1 VINIDVNKSLGF
13 QLSKIA
19 QEMDWRFSELL
30 KEYQINSRDYGILLA
45 ISNKEDLTQINVGD
59 LLKIDRTTIGQ
70 LIDCLEMKELIF
82 RKRNPQDR
90 RQNIVLL
97 TDSGRELVETMWLK
111 MLEVE
116 KEVLNDLSGIQE
128 KVILDIAQFIKMYS
142 SVIGNWSG
150 LLIAFIAFMCIFGTT
165 ITVVDGYSRANAE
178 SLRLILR
185 KKEVTTAH
193 FNIWMIVT
201 VIFAMIIVFFFA
213 GNGFC
218 QLQELYI

>member
-1 VINIDVNKSLGF
+1 
-13 QLSKIA
+13 
-19 QEMDWRFSELL
+19 M
-30 KEYQINSRDYGILLA
+30 A

-128 KVILDIAQFIKMYS
+128 KVILDIAQFIKEK
-142 SVIGNWSG
+142 N
-150 LLIAFIAFMCIFGTT
+150 
-165 ITVVDGYSRANAE
+165 
-178 SLRLILR
+178 
-185 KKEVTTAH
+185 
-193 FNIWMIVT
+193 
-201 VIFAMIIVFFFA
+201 
-213 GNGFC
+213 NG
-218 QLQELYI
+218 

>member
-1 VINIDVNKSLGF
+1 MINIDVNKSLGF

-97 TDSGRELVETMWLK
+97 TDSGR
-111 MLEVE
+111 
-116 KEVLNDLSGIQE
+116 
-128 KVILDIAQFIKMYS
+128 
-142 SVIGNWSG
+142 
-150 LLIAFIAFMCIFGTT
+150 
-165 ITVVDGYSRANAE
+165 
-178 SLRLILR
+178 
-185 KKEVTTAH
+185 
-193 FNIWMIVT
+193 
-201 VIFAMIIVFFFA
+201 
-213 GNGFC
+213 
-218 QLQELYI
+218 

>member
-1 VINIDVNKSLGF
+1 MINIDVNKSLGF

-90 RQNIVLL
+90 RQNI
-97 TDSGRELVETMWLK
+97 MWLK

-128 KVILDIAQFIKMYS
+128 KVILDIAQFIKEK
-142 SVIGNWSG
+142 N
-150 LLIAFIAFMCIFGTT
+150 
-165 ITVVDGYSRANAE
+165 
-178 SLRLILR
+178 
-185 KKEVTTAH
+185 
-193 FNIWMIVT
+193 
-201 VIFAMIIVFFFA
+201 
-213 GNGFC
+213 NG
-218 QLQELYI
+218 

>member
-1 VINIDVNKSLGF
+1 MINIDVNKSLGF

-30 KEYQINSRDYGILLA
+30 KEYQINSRDDGILLA

-128 KVILDIAQFIKMYS
+128 KVILDIAQFIKEK
-142 SVIGNWSG
+142 N
-150 LLIAFIAFMCIFGTT
+150 
-165 ITVVDGYSRANAE
+165 
-178 SLRLILR
+178 
-185 KKEVTTAH
+185 
-193 FNIWMIVT
+193 
-201 VIFAMIIVFFFA
+201 
-213 GNGFC
+213 NG
-218 QLQELYI
+218 

>member
-1 VINIDVNKSLGF
+1 MINIDVNKSLGF

-30 KEYQINSRDYGILLA
+30 KEYQIYSRDYGILLA

-128 KVILDIAQFIKMYS
+128 KVILDIAQFIKEK
-142 SVIGNWSG
+142 N
-150 LLIAFIAFMCIFGTT
+150 
-165 ITVVDGYSRANAE
+165 
-178 SLRLILR
+178 
-185 KKEVTTAH
+185 
-193 FNIWMIVT
+193 
-201 VIFAMIIVFFFA
+201 
-213 GNGFC
+213 NG
-218 QLQELYI
+218 

>member
-1 VINIDVNKSLGF
+1 MINIDVNKSLGF

-45 ISNKEDLTQINVGD
+45 ISNKEDLTHINVGD

-128 KVILDIAQFIKMYS
+128 KVILDIAQFIKEK
-142 SVIGNWSG
+142 N
-150 LLIAFIAFMCIFGTT
+150 
-165 ITVVDGYSRANAE
+165 
-178 SLRLILR
+178 
-185 KKEVTTAH
+185 
-193 FNIWMIVT
+193 
-201 VIFAMIIVFFFA
+201 
-213 GNGFC
+213 NG
-218 QLQELYI
+218 